1 MYRKPFTLL
10 DKLPTDYNGFAL
22 NTSWRVGVALT
33 LLLDEQDLKNEAV
46 LYTALR
52 MLYKDIDTIDVQG
65 NIKTLFKGIGWFLS
79 CGESE
84 ILWVDKPTS
93 SVNEKQISFRE
104 DAMDIRVW
112 FKKGFNIDLD
122 ETKDIHWFMF
132 TSMLYSA
139 HDCPLAT
146 KLEYRSVDL
155 SKFKDADTKK
165 QYREAKS
172 KLKVHMYLDPDLV
185 NSKEIQ
191 DLVSKAKK
199 GSFMAKH
206 QLSQLNLDVLLTEG
220 ISV

>member
-33 LLLDEQDLKNEAV
+33 LLLDEQDFSNSVVMYNAFKK
-46 LYTALR
+46 
-52 MLYKDIDTIDVQG
+52 LYKDIDTIDVRSNLQ
-65 NIKTLFKGIGWFLS
+65 TLVKGIGWFLS

-84 ILWVDKPTS
+84 VLWVDKPVS
-93 SVNEKQISFRE
+93 HANEKQISFRE

-122 ETKDIHWFMF
+122 DAPDIHWFMF

-139 HDCPLAT
+139 HDCPLAS
-146 KLEYRSVDL
+146 KLEYRSIDIN
-155 SKFKDADTKK
+155 KIKDSDTKK
-165 QYREAKS
+165 QYREAKN
-172 KLKVHMYLDPDLV
+172 KLKVHTYLDPDMV
-185 NSKEIQ
+185 NNPEIQ
-191 DLVSKAKK
+191 ELVRKAKQ

-206 QLSQLNLDVLLTEG
+206 QLSQLNLDVLLSEG
-220 ISV
+220 ISI

>member
-10 DKLPTDYNGFAL
+10 DKLPSEYDGFTL

-33 LLLDEQDLKNEAV
+33 LLLDEKDLSNEAV
-46 LYTALR
+46 LYTAIK
-52 MLYKDIDTIDVQG
+52 MLYKDAETIDMQD
-65 NIKTLFKGIGWFLS
+65 NIQTLIKGIVWFLS

-84 ILWVDKPTS
+84 VLWVDKPTS
-93 SVNEKQISFRE
+93 EVTEKQINFRE

-122 ETKDIHWFMF
+122 DTKDLHWFMF

-139 HDCPLAT
+139 HDCPLAS

-155 SKFKDADTKK
+155 SKIKDADMKK
-165 QYREAKS
+165 QYKEAKNR
-172 KLKVHMYLDPDLV
+172 LRVHMYLDPDLV
-185 NSKEIQ
+185 NSQEVQ
-191 DLVSKAKK
+191 ELVRKARQ

-206 QLSQLNLDVLLTEG
+206 ELGQLNLDVLLTEG
-220 ISV
+220 IDI